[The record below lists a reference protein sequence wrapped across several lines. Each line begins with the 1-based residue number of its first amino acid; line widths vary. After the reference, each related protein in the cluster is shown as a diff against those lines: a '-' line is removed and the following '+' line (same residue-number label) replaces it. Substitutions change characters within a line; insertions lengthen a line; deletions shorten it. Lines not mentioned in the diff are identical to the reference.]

1 MSVNAFPQGN
11 SIIRGLFLVCS
22 QTRFA
27 CEKCRVN
34 SDVEFIIHLSFPGL
48 SLFTKSGDYMS
59 IEKIIVENEQELEQM
74 VTKEISQIEKDLTLI
89 CNHVPIND
97 KTRLDI
103 LCHDGNGQLVVV
115 QLDMNEDDSMLIRGL
130 QSLDYLNKFK
140 SFLKATYNKHKIDDT
155 EKPRLIL
162 IAPSFSDPLRHAV
175 ESMKGMRIDLYEWE
189 YLKLGDHKGLRLQP
203 IFAGKPNEKPREEDK
218 PLDKRREQKPTR
230 KKEPAFPTD
239 AKEEPKNEPPKD
251 EQPKYSPPPLYPE
264 FEKPKDTTQRPPQE
278 EQKKK
283 LKLF

>member
-1 MSVNAFPQGN
+1 
-11 SIIRGLFLVCS
+11 
-22 QTRFA
+22 
-27 CEKCRVN
+27 
-34 SDVEFIIHLSFPGL
+34 
-48 SLFTKSGDYMS
+48 MS
-59 IEKIIVENEQELEQM
+59 IEKIRVENEHDLEQM

-97 KTRLDI
+97 KTVLDI
-103 LCHDGNGQLVVV
+103 LCHDDNGQLVVV

-162 IAPSFSDPLRHAV
+162 VAPGFSDTLRHAV

-189 YLKLGDHKGLRLQP
+189 YLKLGDHKGLRLQS
-203 IFAGKPNEKPREEDK
+203 IFTWQPNESSGEEKPFDK
-218 PLDKRREQKPTR
+218 KREQKST
-230 KKEPAFPTD
+230 KKGRAFSVD
-239 AKEEPKNEPPKD
+239 AEDEPKSEPPK
-251 EQPKYSPPPLYPE
+251 EEEPAYSPLPPEPE
-264 FEKPKDTTQRPPQE
+264 TEKPEDTAQSSPRE

-283 LKLF
+283 LRLF